1 MRTKYTAF
9 FLCFLLT
16 RVLVATAEEEAP
28 LDSTRP
34 PVLTS
39 AEKCEDA
46 EPHFSAPFRSNQAIR
61 QRATGWVEVQYD
73 LDGTGRATNLSV
85 AKAAP
90 VQVFDRSSKFAI
102 ETSKFR
108 PGIARTGCKAVVFYG
123 PLRETGI
130 SGQYKSEDSI
140 NRN

>member
-1 MRTKYTAF
+1 MRIRYTTF

-16 RVLVATAEEEAP
+16 RVHVATADEVAP
-28 LDSTRP
+28 LDPTRP
-34 PVLTS
+34 PVLTA

-46 EPHFSAPFRSNQAIR
+46 QPRFSAPFRSNQAIR
-61 QRATGWVEVQYD
+61 QRATGWAEVQYD

-85 AKAAP
+85 TRAAP
-90 VQVFDRSSKFAI
+90 IQIFDRSSKFAI
-102 ETSKFR
+102 ETSKFK
-108 PGIARTGCKAVVFYG
+108 PDIARTGCKAVVFYG